1 MSTLSP
7 LGTKGEIMAKTTN
20 NTDTEKKPYKVKKN
34 LDPNMVVTIKNGF
47 QGRLVYQSKKTG
59 ETFIWEEFND
69 EQDMEL
75 SEVKAARNSSKKFFI
90 NNWFLIDDPEVVE
103 YLGVEQYYKHALN
116 SENFDEIFNKTAK
129 EIKEIIS
136 QLSTGQKRSLA
147 YRAKQLIEDGTVDSI
162 KVIKALED
170 GLGVELILR

>member
-1 MSTLSP
+1 
-7 LGTKGEIMAKTTN
+7 MAKTAN
-20 NTDTEKKPYKVKKN
+20 NTDTEKKIYRVKKN
-34 LDPNMVVTIKNGF
+34 LDPNMIVTIKNGF

-59 ETFIWEEFND
+59 ETFIWEEFGD

-75 SEVKAARNSSKKFFI
+75 SEAKAARNSSKKFFI
-90 NNWFLIDDPEVVE
+90 NNWFLIDDPEVIE

>member
-1 MSTLSP
+1 M
-7 LGTKGEIMAKTTN
+7 TKTAN
-20 NTDTEKKPYKVKKN
+20 NTDTEKKTYKVKKN

-59 ETFIWEEFND
+59 ETFIWEEFGD

-90 NNWFLIDDPEVVE
+90 NNWFLIDDPEVIE

>member
-1 MSTLSP
+1 
-7 LGTKGEIMAKTTN
+7 MAKTAN
-20 NTDTEKKPYKVKKN
+20 NTDTEKKAYKVKKN
-34 LDPNMVVTIKNGF
+34 LDPNMIVTIKNGF
-47 QGRLVYQSKKTG
+47 QGRLIYQSKKTG
-59 ETFIWEEFND
+59 ETFIWEEFGD

-90 NNWFLIDDPEVVE
+90 NNWFLIDDPEVIE

>member
-1 MSTLSP
+1 
-7 LGTKGEIMAKTTN
+7 MAKTAN
-20 NTDTEKKPYKVKKN
+20 NTDTEKETYRVKKN

-59 ETFIWEEFND
+59 ETFIWEEFGD

-90 NNWFLIDDPEVVE
+90 NNWFLIDDPEVIE